1 MNGGSRKSKKSRHE
15 NLLSTNYVQETL
27 IKSALVVVAVAT
39 SCLGA
44 WRAYGVYGN
53 ADKSQVDNITF
64 RKENEKRKKTT
75 N

>member
-1 MNGGSRKSKKSRHE
+1 MKTYYQLIMYKK
-15 NLLSTNYVQETL
+15 TL

-53 ADKSQVDNITF
+53 ADKS
-64 RKENEKRKKTT
+64 
-75 N
+75 